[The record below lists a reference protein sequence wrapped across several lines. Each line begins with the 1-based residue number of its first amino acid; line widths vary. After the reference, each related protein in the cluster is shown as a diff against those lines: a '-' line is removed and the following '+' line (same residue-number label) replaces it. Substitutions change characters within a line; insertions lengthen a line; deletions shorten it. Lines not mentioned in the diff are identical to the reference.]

1 MPTWAVKYINT
12 GCMRHHK
19 LNTFKC
25 FTSDHGVVYHLKQG
39 LSKQVSSSTG
49 RLLLSHSSTSLI
61 WTFPL
66 VMLTHSTVLL
76 FTPRPH
82 VVLHWEAED
91 NDYWTNIHKLYIFQ
105 TYRCHLHPLPVLG
118 QPVWRAFVVSAGMNS
133 QRFVLRWA
141 LGLRYYSALW
151 CFAVHMPH
159 CFSVPTDAW
168 TLSRNGRRTFL
179 KFETWNVLPLIL
191 LWQSLYKKCFILC
204 PNQLQQCIL
213 MFVSTMKCKA

>member
-1 MPTWAVKYINT
+1 MGSWLTYINT

-49 RLLLSHSSTSLI
+49 RLLLSHSSSSLI
-61 WTFPL
+61 WTFPP
-66 VMLTHSTVLL
+66 VMLTQSMVLL

-91 NDYWTNIHKLYIFQ
+91 NDYWTNIDKWFIFQ

-118 QPVWRAFVVSAGMNS
+118 QPVWRAFVVSAGMNG

-141 LGLRYYSALW
+141 LRLRYYSALW

-159 CFSVPTDAW
+159 CFSMPTDAR
-168 TLSRNGRRTFL
+168 TLSRIGRRTFL
-179 KFETWNVLPLIL
+179 QFETWNVLPLIL
-191 LWQSLYKKCFILC
+191 LWQSLYKKLI
-204 PNQLQQCIL
+204 I
-213 MFVSTMKCKA
+213 

>member
-1 MPTWAVKYINT
+1 MGSCLTDINT

-49 RLLLSHSSTSLI
+49 LLLLSHSSSSLI
-61 WTFPL
+61 WTFPP
-66 VMLTHSTVLL
+66 VMPTHSTVLL

-91 NDYWTNIHKLYIFQ
+91 NDYWRNIDKLFIFQ
-105 TYRCHLHPLPVLG
+105 TYKCHLHPLPVLG
-118 QPVWRAFVVSAGMNS
+118 QPVWRAFVVSAGMNG

-141 LGLRYYSALW
+141 LRLRYHSALG

-159 CFSVPTDAW
+159 CFSMPTDAW
-168 TLSRNGRRTFL
+168 TLGRNRRTFL
-179 KFETWNVLPLIL
+179 TFETWNVLPLIL
-191 LWQSLYKKCFILC
+191 LWQSLYKKCFISC
-204 PNQLQQCIL
+204 PNQLQQYILICLSTLKCI
-213 MFVSTMKCKA
+213 A